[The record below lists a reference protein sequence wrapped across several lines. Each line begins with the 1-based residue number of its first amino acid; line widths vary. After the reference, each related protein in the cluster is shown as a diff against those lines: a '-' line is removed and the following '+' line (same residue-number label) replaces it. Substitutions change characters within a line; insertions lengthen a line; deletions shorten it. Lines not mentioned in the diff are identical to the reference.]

1 VAAILIE
8 KGVALFTGFLG
19 TWLPLGLI
27 FSATYLTKKNH
38 KIWRRNVLRRIVMNV
53 KSLFFGLFIIVLAAT
68 TAQAV
73 PTQITVRVKAKDAKF
88 VGTSMGGV
96 LITVRDVQTGE
107 LLAKGYTAGSTGNTQ
122 KIMAQAVRGI
132 PLSDESTAKFTAT
145 IDISEPTQIEVTAYG
160 PSAGLQSA
168 NKVSATQWVVPGKN
182 ITAGDAWMMVMP
194 GFIVN
199 VLAPPTHL
207 ELSGAPQV
215 VTIKANI
222 TMMCG
227 CPITPGGIWDANKIE
242 VKALLKKDGEQVG
255 VLPMQYAGLPSQ
267 FLGIWNIQ
275 DAGVYEA
282 TVYAYDAATGNTGI
296 NTVTFTVAET
306 QK

>member
-1 VAAILIE
+1 
-8 KGVALFTGFLG
+8 
-19 TWLPLGLI
+19 
-27 FSATYLTKKNH
+27 
-38 KIWRRNVLRRIVMNV
+38 MNV
-53 KSLFFGLFIIVLAAT
+53 KSLFFGLFIVVLAAT
-68 TAQAV
+68 SAQAV

-107 LLAKGYTAGSTGNTQ
+107 LLAKGYTAGGTGSTD
-122 KIMAQAVRGI
+122 KIMKTSTMRGI
-132 PLSDESTAKFTAT
+132 PLSDESTAKFMAT
-145 IDISEPTQIEVTAYG
+145 IDITEPTQIEVTAYG

-182 ITAGDAWMMVMP
+182 ITEGDAWLMEMP
-194 GFIVN
+194 GFIVD
-199 VLAPPTHL
+199 VLAPPAHL
-207 ELSGAPQV
+207 ELRGAPQV

-242 VKALLKKDGEQVG
+242 VKALLKKDGQQVG

-275 DAGVYEA
+275 DTGVYEA

>member
-1 VAAILIE
+1 
-8 KGVALFTGFLG
+8 
-19 TWLPLGLI
+19 
-27 FSATYLTKKNH
+27 
-38 KIWRRNVLRRIVMNV
+38 MNA
-53 KSLFFGLFIIVLAAT
+53 KSLFFGLFIIVMAAT

-73 PTQITVRVKAKDAKF
+73 PTQITVRVIAKDAKF

-96 LITVRDVQTGE
+96 LVTVRNVQTGE
-107 LLAKGYTAGSTGNTQ
+107 LLAKGYTAGGTGDTG
-122 KIMAQAVRGI
+122 KVMKTPVTRGV

-145 IDISEPTQIEVTAYG
+145 IDITDPTQVEVTAYG

-182 ITAGDAWMMVMP
+182 ITEGDAWMMEMP
-194 GFIVN
+194 GFIVD
-199 VLAPPTHL
+199 VLAPPAHL

-242 VKALLKKDGEQVG
+242 VKALLKKNGQQAG
-255 VLPMQYAGLPSQ
+255 VLPMQYSGIPSQ
-267 FLGIWNIQ
+267 FLGIWNIPS
-275 DAGVYEA
+275 AGIYEA

-296 NTVTFTVAET
+296 NSVTFIVGP
-306 QK
+306 